1 LAEKLGLTAP
11 DLAQP
16 TLERTFVAPR
26 DTLERQLTKIWEKV
40 LAIQPIG
47 VRDNFFDLGGHS
59 LLAVRLVTQIKKI
72 LGKDLPAAI
81 LFQTPT
87 IEQLASILR
96 QGKGPDSW
104 SSLLPIH
111 PGGSKPP
118 FFWIHGDSSNAFLP
132 RYLGPEQPLYGLEHQ
147 SQDGKRAR
155 YTRVETIAAHYLKEI
170 RTVQPRGPY
179 FLGGYSFGSIVAF
192 EAAQQLKRQGEE
204 VPLLVLLDPRILT
217 SGKSSPSLIPRSPN
231 GLTNV
236 TQFGHNIRRHLRTL
250 ASLGLRENLAY
261 VLLRVKRK
269 IEASK
274 MLQKVF
280 CKVYV
285 SIGYPLPPSLRSRY
299 ILNIYYQAAQDYI
312 PQLYPGRVLFF
323 KGEKSVY
330 DPLLDW
336 QKLIVGELEMHE
348 VPGEHLDMTKEP
360 YLQVWVE
367 TLNACLHKAQSR
379 ETS

>member
-1 LAEKLGLTAP
+1 VDVAAGPEIAMMDDMGHVLPPGQTGEIVIRGANVTQGYENNPTANENAFTHGWFRTGDQGFLDAEGYLFITGRLKEIINRGGEKISPREVDEVLMDHPAIAQVVTFAAPHALLGEEVAAAVVLRENASATEREIQEFAATRLAHFKIPCRVIILKEIPKGPTGKLQRIGLAEKLGLTAP

-132 RYLGPEQPLYGLEHQ
+132 RYLGPEQP
-147 SQDGKRAR
+147 
-155 YTRVETIAAHYLKEI
+155 
-170 RTVQPRGPY
+170 
-179 FLGGYSFGSIVAF
+179 
-192 EAAQQLKRQGEE
+192 
-204 VPLLVLLDPRILT
+204 
-217 SGKSSPSLIPRSPN
+217 
-231 GLTNV
+231 
-236 TQFGHNIRRHLRTL
+236 
-250 ASLGLRENLAY
+250 
-261 VLLRVKRK
+261 
-269 IEASK
+269 
-274 MLQKVF
+274 
-280 CKVYV
+280 
-285 SIGYPLPPSLRSRY
+285 
-299 ILNIYYQAAQDYI
+299 
-312 PQLYPGRVLFF
+312 
-323 KGEKSVY
+323 
-330 DPLLDW
+330 
-336 QKLIVGELEMHE
+336 
-348 VPGEHLDMTKEP
+348 
-360 YLQVWVE
+360 
-367 TLNACLHKAQSR
+367 
-379 ETS
+379 